1 MTSGA
6 KAALAATAP
15 CPHVMSTAAGDWPE
29 PVTGAQAPLCATG
42 VEGAA
47 SVTQFADTDIALFA
61 RARAKL
67 AF

>member
-6 KAALAATAP
+6 KAALVATAL
-15 CPHVMSTAAGDWPE
+15 CPHVMSTAAGDWAE
-29 PVTGAQAPLCATG
+29 PVTGAQAPLCAAG
-42 VEGAA
+42 VEGGA

-61 RARAKL
+61 SARAKL